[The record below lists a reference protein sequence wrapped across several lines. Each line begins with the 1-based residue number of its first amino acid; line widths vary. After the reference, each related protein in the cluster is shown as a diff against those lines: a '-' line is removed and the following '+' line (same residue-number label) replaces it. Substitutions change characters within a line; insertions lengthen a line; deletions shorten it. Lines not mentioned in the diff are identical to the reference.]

1 MSATAAEVGTTD
13 PAAVESADDGS
24 ECFLRFLLV
33 NGNDFRMEF
42 PSRTSI
48 RGVKNSIIKSK
59 PQELVDL
66 AEKTH
71 SPALEKIDDIR
82 ILYLGKFLEDYKTL
96 EECSFGTGSSNSTTV
111 HVSLKPSSSVNEV
124 QKERRKKKSGCCTL
138 Q

>member
-42 PSRTSI
+42 PARTSI
-48 RGVKNSIIKSK
+48 RGVKNAIIKSK

-96 EECSFGTGSSNSTTV
+96 EGKILLNS
-111 HVSLKPSSSVNEV
+111 
-124 QKERRKKKSGCCTL
+124 ERPHSC
-138 Q
+138 